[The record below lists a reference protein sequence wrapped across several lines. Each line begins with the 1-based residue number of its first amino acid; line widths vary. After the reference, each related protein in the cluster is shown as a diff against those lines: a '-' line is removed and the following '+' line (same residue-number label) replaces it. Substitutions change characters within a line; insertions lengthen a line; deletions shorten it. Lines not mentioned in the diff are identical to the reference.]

1 MRIIQ
6 HRSYQSNNS
15 GRVTVTSTTGDLVM
29 ETQALKEIKEK
40 TEVLTVEE
48 NLELIAHI
56 VGKIR
61 KTQPQSVRRR
71 KWSEIY
77 GTAPYPLAGEDAQT
91 WVTRT
96 RHEANAQR
104 EKKWQ

>member
-1 MRIIQ
+1 VRIIQ

-40 TEVLTVEE
+40 TEALTVEE

-56 VGKIR
+56 IGKIR
-61 KTQPQSVRRR
+61 LFSPQRREGRRDVFSYSLPLILQKFQRTGR
-71 KWSEIY
+71 KAKNKI
-77 GTAPYPLAGEDAQT
+77 ALFL
-91 WVTRT
+91 
-96 RHEANAQR
+96 
-104 EKKWQ
+104 KII